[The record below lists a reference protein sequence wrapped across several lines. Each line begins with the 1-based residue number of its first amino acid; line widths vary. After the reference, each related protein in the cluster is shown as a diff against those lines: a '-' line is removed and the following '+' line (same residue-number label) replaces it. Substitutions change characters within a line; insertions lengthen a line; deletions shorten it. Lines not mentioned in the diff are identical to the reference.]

1 MAEVCSTT
9 LTKEEEMTM
18 SDPDV
23 QNKQDSAVPDGEA
36 LERERY
42 ELLQRLED
50 WLETPMLILAF
61 VWLALLIGELI
72 LGENLAFEVI
82 GTVIWIIFIL
92 HFAVEFIL
100 APRKSVYLKN
110 NWLTTLSL
118 LVPALRI
125 FRIFRVARL
134 LRLARVGRGLRL
146 FRVVSSLN
154 RGMRALRATL
164 ERRGFGYVVLL
175 TALVVFAG
183 AAGMFAFESQ
193 VPGGLDDYGEAV
205 WWTAMIMT
213 TLGSEYWPQTLEG
226 RVLAFLLALY
236 AFAIFGYVTAT
247 LATFFVGRDAESNEA
262 EIAGAEELT
271 ALRREIR
278 ALRSEIRT
286 LAGQIS
292 EE

>member
-1 MAEVCSTT
+1 
-9 LTKEEEMTM
+9 M
-18 SDPDV
+18 SNPDIHNKHDPE
-23 QNKQDSAVPDGEA
+23 VPDEKA

-50 WLETPMLILAF
+50 WLETPMLALAF
-61 VWLALLIGELI
+61 VWLALLVGELI

-82 GTVIWIIFIL
+82 GTIIWVIFIL

-100 APRKSVYLKN
+100 APRKSIYLKN
-110 NWLTTLSL
+110 NWLTALSL

-164 ERRGFGYVVLL
+164 ERRGFGYVILL
-175 TALVVFAG
+175 TVLVIFAG
-183 AAGMFAFESQ
+183 AAGMFTFENH
-193 VPGGLDDYGEAV
+193 VPGGLANYGEAV

-262 EIAGAEELT
+262 ELAGADELT
-271 ALRREIR
+271 ALREEIR
-278 ALRSEIRT
+278 SLREEIRG
-286 LAGQIS
+286 LSRLNGDR
-292 EE
+292 